1 MFNNH
6 MIYIQLIIVILSY
19 NIHVNNLLILSIQY
33 ILLILYV
40 ITIYNYSMT
49 FVLIYYN
56 VSYILKY

>member
-19 NIHVNNLLILSIQY
+19 NVYVNNLLILTIQY

-40 ITIYNYSMT
+40 ITIYD
-49 FVLIYYN
+49 I
-56 VSYILKY
+56 